1 MFNIKPISLKL
12 FSKLSFA
19 IGYLIK
25 KNFSEKKLLQN
36 ILNNNS
42 VVIDVGSNIGLFIE
56 LLLTQN
62 KNLKIYSIEPN
73 EKLINY
79 QIKKFKQS
87 NNISYHQEAISDS
100 SEMRKF
106 YIRNSMSHSSLNK
119 EHFNFDES
127 AISEIKTIKT
137 ITLIEF
143 ISNQKIKTIDLLKLD
158 TEGLE
163 LDILKSIKSLLLDGK
178 IRYLKVEVTFENLEE
193 IMSYVNENNLK
204 IIGFLN
210 IFHLDNKFNMMDVY
224 IENCN

>member
-1 MFNIKPISLKL
+1 MKL

-56 LLLTQN
+56 SLLTQN

-143 ISNQKIKTIDLLKLD
+143 ISNQKIETIDLLKLD

-210 IFHLDNKFNMMDVY
+210 IFHLDNKFNMMDIY

>member
-1 MFNIKPISLKL
+1 MFNIKPTSLKL

-73 EKLINY
+73 KKLINY

-106 YIRNSMSHSSLNK
+106 FL
-119 EHFNFDES
+119 
-127 AISEIKTIKT
+127 IK
-137 ITLIEF
+137 
-143 ISNQKIKTIDLLKLD
+143 
-158 TEGLE
+158 
-163 LDILKSIKSLLLDGK
+163 
-178 IRYLKVEVTFENLEE
+178 
-193 IMSYVNENNLK
+193 
-204 IIGFLN
+204 
-210 IFHLDNKFNMMDVY
+210 
-224 IENCN
+224 